1 MYQPRGVNVL
11 QRLFKEHFQNFADQ
25 YEAKHAIIYGR
36 FRIERITEVVEKFV
50 LCGDYSQGIARIQCT
65 NPDCKYEYFRPF
77 SCKSF
82 YFCPS
87 CSQKRTLLFSE
98 YMNERLLLAL
108 PHRQFVFT
116 FPKLLRPYFRHHRR
130 LFSEVSQVIFAILQR
145 FYDKAARRPVRTG
158 MVLAYQT
165 SGEFLRWN
173 PHFHCL
179 VLEGGFDERDKFIH
193 IPLGDIQRMSEY
205 FRRVIIKFFLKR
217 ELISARVATSLIN
230 WRHSGFSVDAS
241 VRIPAF
247 SDQAREA
254 LSQYIARPPLS
265 LKKIGIEENRDATVI
280 SFTSQSEFFKG
291 KTKTFPVMRFFL
303 ELTQH
308 IPPKGCQYI
317 RRYGLY
323 ASRTKGKWPDKPHVV
338 RLAPAGWKKQQQ
350 QADQDLQP
358 YDVEET
364 DSVSDKESRS
374 TWARLVAQVYEVD
387 PMVCPRCSA
396 PMRIL
401 AVIKEPG
408 EVRKIL
414 RHLVKTG
421 RSPPGFDPASLN

>member
-1 MYQPRGVNVL
+1 MGGQLSLGLAPATARVYQPRGINAL
-11 QRLFKEHFQNFADQ
+11 QLLFKKYFQNFAEQ
-25 YEAKHAIIYGR
+25 YEAKYAIIYGR
-36 FRIERITEVVEKFV
+36 FRIERITEVVEKFI
-50 LCGDYSQGIARIQCT
+50 LCGDYTQGIARIQCT

-77 SCKSF
+77 SCKTF

-87 CSQKRTLLFSE
+87 CSQKRTLLFSQ

-116 FPKLLRPYFRHHRR
+116 FPKLLRPYFRHNRR
-130 LFSEVSQVIFAILQR
+130 LFSEISRLIFAILQR
-145 FYDKAARRPVRTG
+145 FYDRAAKRPVRTA

-179 VLEGGFDERDKFIH
+179 VLEGGFEDRGKFVH

-205 FRRVIIKFFLKR
+205 FRRVIIKFFLKQ
-217 ELISARVATSLIN
+217 ELISARIATSLIN

-247 SDQAREA
+247 SDQARQA

-265 LKKIGIEENRDATVI
+265 LKKIGIEENGEATAV

-291 KTKTFPVMRFFL
+291 KTETFPVMRFFL

-308 IPPKGCQYI
+308 IAPKGCQYI
-317 RRYGLY
+317 RRY
-323 ASRTKGKWPDKPHVV
+323 APVCFPHQGKM
-338 RLAPAGWKKQQQ
+338 AGHT
-350 QADQDLQP
+350 ACEAAGCRG
-358 YDVEET
+358 VEEGAT
-364 DSVSDKESRS
+364 ADFSRG
-374 TWARLVAQVYEVD
+374 AAL
-387 PMVCPRCSA
+387 RCRGS
-396 PMRIL
+396 RF
-401 AVIKEPG
+401 
-408 EVRKIL
+408 
-414 RHLVKTG
+414 
-421 RSPPGFDPASLN
+421 GF